1 MLWGDRA
8 GAYGGLL
15 EGAYGRGGDSGG
27 LVAPWQVMWGRMPC
41 AKVGLKAQESGR

>member
-1 MLWGDRA
+1 MVGSLR
-8 GAYGGLL
+8 
-15 EGAYGRGGDSGG
+15 EPMGGDSGG